1 MSLRS
6 LNIPVIDFVGK
17 RKFAMIFSAVLLVLS
32 ITSIGFQGLKF
43 GIDFTGGTLIE
54 LGYENTADLEDIR
67 SKLSEGDFK
76 GTNVQYFG
84 SDTEVLI
91 QLEPQEVSSAKLSS
105 SIIRMLGDGIDI
117 RRVEFVGPKV
127 GEELTNDGGLAM
139 LYALIGILIYVA
151 FRFEY
156 RFALGSIAALVHDV
170 IITLG
175 IFSILQIEFDLTVL
189 AAILAVIGYS
199 LNDTIVVF
207 DRIREN
213 FLSTRQ
219 VEVEPIINEA
229 LNQTLSRTLMTS
241 LTTLLVLLALFYL
254 GGEVIHSFAGALLI
268 GVIVGT
274 YSSIYVASS
283 MILALGISKEDMLP
297 SEKEKK
303 EIQVEAEPIINEAL
317 NQTLSR
323 TLMTSLT
330 TLLVLLALFYLGG
343 EVIHSFAGA
352 LLIGVI
358 VGTYSSI
365 YVASS
370 MILALGISKEDML
383 PSEKE
388 KKEIDARP

>member
-6 LNIPVIDFVGK
+6 LKLPKIDFINK
-17 RKFAMIFSAVLLVLS
+17 RKYAMVFSALLLIVS
-32 ITSIGFQGLKF
+32 IISLGLQGLKL

-54 LGYENTADLEDIR
+54 VGYQQTADLEDIR
-67 SKLSEGDFK
+67 ANYA

-91 QLEPQEVSSAKLSS
+91 QLEPQAISSAKLSS
-105 SIIRMLGDGIDI
+105 SIIQMLGDGIDV

-127 GEELTNDGGLAM
+127 GEELTNDGGLAL

-156 RFALGSIAALVHDV
+156 RFALGSITALIHDV

-175 IFSILQIEFDLTVL
+175 VFSILQIAFDLTVL

-213 FLSTRQ
+213 FLSTRHI
-219 VEVEPIINEA
+219 EPMPIVNDA
-229 LNQTLSRTLMTS
+229 LNQTLARTLMTS

-254 GGEVIHSFAGALLI
+254 GGEVIHSFAGALII
-268 GVIVGT
+268 GVVIGT
-274 YSSIYVASS
+274 YSSIFVASS
-283 MILALGISKEDMLP
+283 MILALGISKED
-297 SEKEKK
+297 
-303 EIQVEAEPIINEAL
+303 I
-317 NQTLSR
+317 
-323 TLMTSLT
+323 
-330 TLLVLLALFYLGG
+330 
-343 EVIHSFAGA
+343 
-352 LLIGVI
+352 
-358 VGTYSSI
+358 
-365 YVASS
+365 
-370 MILALGISKEDML
+370 L

>member
-1 MSLRS
+1 MSLRTFK
-6 LNIPVIDFVGK
+6 LPTIDFINK
-17 RKFAMIFSAVLLVLS
+17 RKYAMVFSSLLLIVS
-32 ITSIGFQGLKF
+32 IISLGLQGLKL

-54 LGYENTADLEDIR
+54 VGYQQTADLQDIR
-67 SKLSEGDFK
+67 TKLASANYT

-91 QLEPQEVSSAKLSS
+91 QLEPQATSSAKLSS
-105 SIIRMLGDGIDI
+105 SIIQMLGDGIDI

-127 GEELTNDGGLAM
+127 GEELTNDGGLAL

-156 RFALGSIAALVHDV
+156 RFALGSITALIHDV

-175 IFSILQIEFDLTVL
+175 VFSIMQIEFDLTVL

-213 FLSTRQ
+213 FLSTRHT
-219 VEVEPIINEA
+219 EPLPIVNDA
-229 LNQTLSRTLMTS
+229 LNQTLARTLMTS

-254 GGEVIHSFAGALLI
+254 GGEVIHSFAGALII
-268 GVIVGT
+268 GVVIGT
-274 YSSIYVASS
+274 YSSI
-283 MILALGISKEDMLP
+283 
-297 SEKEKK
+297 
-303 EIQVEAEPIINEAL
+303 
-317 NQTLSR
+317 
-323 TLMTSLT
+323 
-330 TLLVLLALFYLGG
+330 F
-343 EVIHSFAGA
+343 
-352 LLIGVI
+352 
-358 VGTYSSI
+358 
-365 YVASS
+365 VASS

>member
-1 MSLRS
+1 MSLKS
-6 LNIPVIDFVGK
+6 LNIPVIDFIGR
-17 RKFAMIFSAVLLVLS
+17 RKYAMIFSAILLIVS
-32 ITSIGFQGLKF
+32 MVSIGFQGLKF

-54 LGYENTADLEDIR
+54 LGYEKTADLEGIR
-67 SKLSEGDFK
+67 SKLASANFK
-76 GTNVQYFG
+76 SANVQYFG

-91 QLEPQEVSSAKLSS
+91 QLKPQAVSSAKLSS
-105 SIIRMLGDGIDI
+105 SIIRMLGEGIDV

-156 RFALGSIAALVHDV
+156 RFALGSIAALIHDV

-175 IFSILQIEFDLTVL
+175 VFSLLQIEFDLTVL

-213 FLSTRQ
+213 FLATRQ
-219 VEVEPIINEA
+219 VEAGPIVNEA

-241 LTTLLVLLALFYL
+241 LTTLLVLFALFYL

-268 GVIVGT
+268 GVVIGT

-283 MILALGISKEDMLP
+283 TILAM
-297 SEKEKK
+297 
-303 EIQVEAEPIINEAL
+303 
-317 NQTLSR
+317 
-323 TLMTSLT
+323 
-330 TLLVLLALFYLGG
+330 
-343 EVIHSFAGA
+343 
-352 LLIGVI
+352 
-358 VGTYSSI
+358 
-365 YVASS
+365 
-370 MILALGISKEDML
+370 GISKEDML